1 MCTLNKAMA
10 IKMTIIR
17 SVIKGAYGIWCITT
31 EMMISTMDM
40 INNAGNNHIQFWHI
54 PFLFSFVHTHR

>member
-1 MCTLNKAMA
+1 
-10 IKMTIIR
+10 MTIIR